1 MGWILNVND
10 ATELLKK
17 ANDVREV
24 LCNVPAQLERRKI
37 LLLAK
42 LLSLDGEPSSFERT
56 IFLTALSQRAVMHA
70 AAAFPRRFGEDEI
83 AMAMLRAVNWDRAK
97 EILALQEPEFAQAVE
112 SVCAKYHHEMS
123 WAEQQLARTAPQPQE
138 RRAYV

>member
-42 LLSLDGEPSSFERT
+42 LLSLDSEPSSFERT
-56 IFLTALSQRAVMHA
+56 IFLTALSQRA
-70 AAAFPRRFGEDEI
+70 DEI